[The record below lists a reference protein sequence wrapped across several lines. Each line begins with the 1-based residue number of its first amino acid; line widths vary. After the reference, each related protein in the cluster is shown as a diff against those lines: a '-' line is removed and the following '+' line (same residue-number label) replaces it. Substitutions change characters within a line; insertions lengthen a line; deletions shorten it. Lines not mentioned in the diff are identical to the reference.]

1 MERTD
6 MFATE
11 SVNPAVMTESVL
23 HPGRASR
30 DIAHDQRVE
39 AHHDIVQ
46 DDHATRPSANMRR
59 ASSDN
64 LSEKNSSNNEKAAL
78 GGDATT
84 TALPYGGDDVEFAE
98 EIFTP
103 EDLVAG
109 RPFPEESLPD
119 EEGSGLTVRALIVGS
134 GLGCVIAAS
143 NIYLGLKTGFTFG
156 ASLFGAI
163 LGFAIIKAV
172 SKFLPYGWGGAPFGP
187 KENVTVQSAAT
198 AAGGLTGMF
207 VAAVPA
213 MYRLELLGN
222 SPSED
227 FGRLFTFC
235 LAGAFYGN
243 FFAIPLRKF
252 FILKLKLVFPT
263 PTATALTIRSLHT
276 TKGAEAAK
284 KKTKALIYT
293 FLFCLVFM
301 VANQYVSGILY
312 DQHIFYW
319 LWSWGAK
326 SALVVDNWGWYTEFT
341 PAFIGSGMLAGLN
354 ASWSFM
360 GGLFLAWAII
370 GPSLVATGQ
379 AHCTITQ
386 EMSPTNAFSCTSMKF
401 KTDLVMNSPRYW
413 LLWPGVL
420 IMFGYSFAEVFMNG
434 KAIAR
439 GFQGMYYEIVDGVRR
454 RPVRQVAGDAIP
466 DPAPK
471 EQQVQTWAWA
481 GGLVMSLVLTIV
493 VCAVQFNMNVG
504 NVILALILSFML
516 SIIGVMSS
524 GTTDVNPLSAVA
536 KATQLIVGGAIK
548 GQGKTGNPALLE
560 NLLSGSI
567 ASNAASQSVDMVGDL
582 KTGHWLRASPR
593 SQFWAQTFGSVFAT
607 PLAVGLYVLFTK
619 AYPCINTYSDD
630 CPFLAPSVSA
640 WVAVAQAVVSPTLP
654 VTKACG
660 ITAIMLTV
668 AAIAT
673 VVAKHTIIKP
683 EWRPYVPNWNAIALG
698 FIVPQQFY
706 GIAMVSGASAA
717 YYWQKKNPKN
727 ADLYLYAVAA
737 GGIAGEGIAGVVTA
751 ALQIAGVSGSEL
763 GSQVGLPP
771 W

>member
-1 MERTD
+1 
-6 MFATE
+6 
-11 SVNPAVMTESVL
+11 
-23 HPGRASR
+23 
-30 DIAHDQRVE
+30 
-39 AHHDIVQ
+39 
-46 DDHATRPSANMRR
+46 MRR
-59 ASSDN
+59 ASSDH
-64 LSEKNSSNNEKAAL
+64 LSEKASNENEKAD
-78 GGDATT
+78 GHHHTTTT
-84 TALPYGGDDVEFAE
+84 TALPYGGEDLEFAE

-109 RPFPEESLPD
+109 RPFPEESLPE
-119 EEGSGLTVRALIVGS
+119 EEGTGLTIRALLVGS
-134 GLGCVIAAS
+134 ALGCVIAAS
-143 NIYLGLKTGFTFG
+143 NIYLGLKTGFTFA

-163 LGFAIIKAV
+163 LGFGAIKALSRV
-172 SKFLPYGWGGAPFGP
+172 LPYGWGGAPFGP

-213 MYRLELLGN
+213 MYRLGLLN
-222 SPSED
+222 NPTDD

-263 PTATALTIRSLHT
+263 PTATALTIRALHT
-276 TKGAEAAK
+276 KRGAEAAK

-293 FLFCLVFM
+293 FIVCVIFM
-301 VANQYVSGILY
+301 TANQYVPGILY

-319 LWSWGAK
+319 IWSWGGR
-326 SALVVDNWGWYTEFT
+326 SALVVDSWGWYTEIT

-360 GGLFLAWAII
+360 GGLFLAWAVI

-386 EMSPTNAFSCTSMKF
+386 EMSPTSAFSCTSMKF
-401 KTDLVMNSPRYW
+401 KSDLVMNSPRYW

-439 GFQGMYYEIVDGVRR
+439 GFQGMYYEVVDRVRG
-454 RPVRQVAGDAIP
+454 RPVREVSGDAIE
-466 DPAPK
+466 DPAPP
-471 EQQVQTWAWA
+471 EQQVQTWVWA
-481 GGLVMSLVLTIV
+481 VGLAMSVVLTVV
-493 VCAVQFNMNVG
+493 VCSVQFDMNVG
-504 NVILALILSFML
+504 NVFLALILSFLL
-516 SIIGVMSS
+516 SVIGVMSS

-536 KATQLIVGGAIK
+536 KATQLIVGGAVK

-560 NLLSGSI
+560 NLLAGSI

-619 AYPCINTYSDD
+619 AYPCINSGEEKCT
-630 CPFLAPSVSA
+630 FLAPSVGA
-640 WVAVAQAVVSPTLP
+640 WTAVAQAVVSPTLP
-654 VTKACG
+654 ITKACG

-673 VVAKHTIIKP
+673 VIAKHTIVKP

-698 FIVPQQFY
+698 FIVPQQYY
-706 GIAMVSGASAA
+706 GIAMVSGATAA
-717 YYWQKKNPKN
+717 YYWQKRSPKS
-727 ADLYLYAVAA
+727 ADLYLYAIAA
-737 GGIAGEGIAGVVTA
+737 GGIAGEGIAGVISA
-751 ALQIAGVSGSEL
+751 ALEVGKVSGTYK
-763 GSQVGLPP
+763 GTTVGLPP
-771 W
+771 F